1 MKRLIYA
8 AAAASMVVAVL
19 ALVGCTP
26 AGSGDTG
33 TISISAS
40 AGTLTGSGVSW
51 TFDAGTVPQYTTE
64 TITFTVTN
72 TTSLDFLAT
81 GSQAF
86 TSGEFTDSIGG
97 AFDVAAN
104 STNTFT
110 GSFAP
115 TGTPDS
121 PETGTLT
128 LTPTTG
134 SPITVTLKVTPDASF
149 MVMDV
154 QTPFP
159 TQITPT
165 VQGTVYYN
173 AGSNTLTIT
182 NNSPTATITLTGG
195 PNYVAITGPGY
206 SLSSQPGSAT
216 ILPNGGTATFDIQN
230 SISASGYIGD
240 IKISGVDSTT
250 NASFTFSGSVIDTGA
265 P

>member
-8 AAAASMVVAVL
+8 AAAASMVVAIF

-33 TISISAS
+33 TISISSS

-51 TFDAGTVPQYTTE
+51 TFDAGIVPQYTTE

-128 LTPTTG
+128 LTPTVG
-134 SPITVTLKVTPDASF
+134 SPITITLKVTPDASF
-149 MVMDV
+149 AVMDAQFV
-154 QTPFP
+154 PV
-159 TQITPT
+159 QITPT
-165 VQGTVYYN
+165 VQGVTYY
-173 AGSNTLTIT
+173 GSPQTFTIN
-182 NNSPTATITLTGG
+182 NNSATATITLTGG
-195 PNYVAITGPGY
+195 PNFVAITGPGY
-206 SLSSQPGSAT
+206 SVSGQPGSAT
-216 ILPNGGTATFDIQN
+216 ILPGGSATFQIQN
-230 SISASGYIGD
+230 TISINGYIGTLT
-240 IKISGVDSTT
+240 ISGVDSAT
-250 NASFTFSGSVIDTGA
+250 NAAFTFTGSVTDTNV